1 MIVCLGNPILSL
13 MVKVLMSLD
22 VGHTGTAVTLLL
34 DLNKTCM
41 LDFSPGIQQD
51 TSLNSDVLGWA
62 QSPEPG
68 PARPKA
74 GLGLGFQWAWAWLKV
89 QKAHSPGL
97 KPGLHNQ
104 LRK

>member
-1 MIVCLGNPILSL
+1 MEL
-13 MVKVLMSLD
+13 
-22 VGHTGTAVTLLL
+22 T
-34 DLNKTCM
+34 
-41 LDFSPGIQQD
+41 IQHELEVEQR
-51 TSLNSDVLGWA
+51 SEPASDVSGRA

-68 PARPKA
+68 PARPEV

-89 QKAHSPGL
+89 QKAQSPGL